1 MKRFFFIIV
10 LFTSL
15 LPGREVYSNQP
26 DTLVLLTWNIYML
39 PWLIRNNQ
47 EKRAKAIGEVLKN
60 EDIDVIV
67 FQEAFHGRAYR
78 IIKEE
83 IKNKFPYQYG
93 PGKGGVIRLN
103 SGIWIVSRY
112 PILRS
117 DTKKYKQQAHAD
129 RLAKK
134 SAVFI
139 EIEKNKQRFQVIGTH
154 LQAQNYLLK
163 FRKIRERQ
171 FDVIKE
177 LCDKYYIKGIPQIIA
192 GDLNT
197 NKKED
202 HAYCKMIERLDADDG
217 DLCGELK
224 YTANDAQNDIYDE
237 PPTGTAELLDYILYR
252 PNSTDSKVIK
262 REAIR
267 FRKPWFEWK
276 EDLSDHYAV
285 KGLILIN
292 RKK

>member
-1 MKRFFFIIV
+1 MLKKIILIV
-10 LFTSL
+10 ILFNFL
-15 LPGREVYSNQP
+15 FPERKIFSNPP
-26 DTLVLLTWNIYML
+26 DTLVVLTWNIYML

-83 IKNKFPYQYG
+83 IKAQFPYQYG
-93 PGKGGVIRLN
+93 PGKGGLFRFN
-103 SGIWIVSRY
+103 SGVWIVSKH
-112 PILRS
+112 PIIRS
-117 DTKKYKQQAHAD
+117 DKRKYRQKAHAD

-139 EIEKNKQRFQVIGTH
+139 EIEKNNQRFQVIGTH
-154 LQAQNYLLK
+154 LQSQNYLLK
-163 FRKIRERQ
+163 YRKIRERQ

-177 LCDKYYIKGIPQIIA
+177 LCDKYFVKGIPQIIA

-197 NKKED
+197 NKKEER
-202 HAYCKMIERLDADDG
+202 AYCKMIERLDADDG

-224 YTANDAQNDIYDE
+224 HTANDAENDIYDE
-237 PPTGTAELLDYILYR
+237 APAGTAELLDYILYR
-252 PNSTDSKVIK
+252 PNSTNSKVIK

-267 FRKPWFEWK
+267 YRKPWFEWR

-285 KGLILIN
+285 KGLIVIN
-292 RKK
+292 RK

>member
-1 MKRFFFIIV
+1 MKKPINILILSFL
-10 LFTSL
+10 LFPAEKISAN
-15 LPGREVYSNQP
+15 PP
-26 DTLVLLTWNIYML
+26 DTLVVLTWNIYML

-83 IKNKFPYQYG
+83 IKHKFPFQFG
-93 PGKGGVIRLN
+93 PGKGGLFRFN
-103 SGIWIVSRY
+103 SGIWIVSKQ

-117 DTKKYKQQAHAD
+117 DTKKYKRTAHAD

-139 EIEKNKQRFQVIGTH
+139 ETEKNNQRFQIIGTH
-154 LQAQNYLLK
+154 LQSQNYLLK
-163 FRKIRERQ
+163 YRKIRERQ

-177 LCDKYYIKGIPQIIA
+177 LCDKYLIKGIPQIIA

-197 NKKED
+197 NKKEE

-224 YTANDAQNDIYDE
+224 HTANDANNDIYPE
-237 PPTGTAELLDYILYR
+237 PPAGTAELIDYILFR
-252 PNSTDSKVIK
+252 PNSSDSKIIK

-267 FRKPWFEWK
+267 YRKLWFEWK

-285 KGLILIN
+285 KGFIVIN
-292 RKK
+292 KK